1 MRQWLEGPPARPR
14 LQSVQ
19 DVLQLRDVAKA
30 AGRWVSDP
38 LQVGDWLLSPHPD
51 LRGAVPAELALDLPS
66 EGVELL
72 LNDMALIA
80 PRERVATGRVEM
92 SVEDLKATLRDLAA
106 PPVSATKPATAVD
119 LSDFD

>member
-1 MRQWLEGPPARPR
+1 MRQWFEGPPARPR
-14 LQSVQ
+14 VRSTQ

-38 LQVGDWLLSPHPD
+38 LQVGDWLLSRHPD
-51 LRGAVPAELALDLPS
+51 LRGAVPAELAIDLPA

-72 LNDMALIA
+72 VNDMALIA

-92 SVEDLKATLRDLAA
+92 TVEDLKATLRDLAA
-106 PPVSATKPATAVD
+106 PPISAAKPATAH
-119 LSDFD
+119 SA